1 MKSNIKIIATTLL
14 AILAGIGIGYLLF
27 GKNKPVEHHHTTE
40 VAATAT
46 TEEAT
51 TYTCSMHPQIRQQ
64 EFGIC
69 PICEMDL
76 TPVGANTS
84 DDPTVLQMT
93 EDAVKLANIETT
105 IVGGGRASRRA
116 TRAGKTIQLSGKVQ
130 ADERLASSQVAH
142 IPGRI
147 EKLYVTFTGEQVRKG
162 QKIADIYSPDL
173 INAQRELLEAMK
185 LKELSPGLA
194 NAARNK
200 LRFWKIG
207 QTAIDAIEQ
216 KGTIQETFPIYADAS
231 GIVTNR
237 RVAVGDYLTEGA
249 PLFDLMNLGKV
260 WVIFDAYEGDLPNIK
275 VGDPI
280 EFTTSS
286 IPNKIF
292 KTRITFIDPLLN
304 PTTRVA
310 AVRTEITNSKGLL
323 KPEMF
328 VEGVAKPSA
337 KQKSK
342 TSKTALSVPK
352 SAVLWTGKRSVVYV
366 KLADT
371 EIPSFQFREVEL
383 GTSLGDSYQI
393 NSGIEAGDEVVT
405 YGSFS
410 IDAAA
415 QLNNQ
420 SSMMNQQISIKKE
433 KSDAIP
439 NFRADT
445 PSLFKKQLND
455 LANAYILLK
464 DAFVETDPTTAAT
477 AAKEVVTKVAAIDM
491 DLLEEET
498 AHEYWMEQLPGLQT
512 HSDKIVTLANVEAQR
527 KQFGFLSDAL
537 IQVVE
542 AFGTE
547 GNALY
552 VQHCPMA
559 FDNEGADWLATEEEI
574 QNPYFGDKMMRCGL
588 VKKTMNGGE

>member
-1 MKSNIKIIATTLL
+1 MKSTIKILSITLI
-14 AILAGIGIGYLLF
+14 AILIGIGIGYLLF
-27 GKNKPVEHHHTTE
+27 GKNKLVEHHHSTRETTASTE
-40 VAATAT
+40 AAP
-46 TEEAT
+46 T
-51 TYTCSMHPQIRQQ
+51 TYTCSMHPQIRQE

-76 TPVGANTS
+76 TPLGANTS
-84 DDPTVLQMT
+84 DDPMVLQMT
-93 EDAVKLANIETT
+93 EEAVKLANIETT
-105 IVGGGRASRRA
+105 IVGGRNGNSSNARV
-116 TRAGKTIQLSGKVQ
+116 GKTIQLSGKVQ
-130 ADERLASSQVAH
+130 ADERLASSQVVH

-173 INAQRELLEAMK
+173 ITAQRELLEAIK
-185 LKELSPGLA
+185 LKELSPRLA
-194 NAARNK
+194 DAARNK

-207 QTAIDAIEQ
+207 QATIDAIEQ
-216 KGTIQETFPIYADAS
+216 QGTIQETFSIYADAS

-237 RVAVGDYLTEGA
+237 RVSVGDYLKEGA

-260 WVIFDAYEGDLPNIK
+260 WVLFDAYEGDLPNIK

-280 EFTTSS
+280 EFTTAS

-304 PTTRVA
+304 PSTRVA
-310 AVRTEITNSKGLL
+310 AVRTEISNRSGLL
-323 KPEMF
+323 KPEML
-328 VEGVAKPSA
+328 VEGIAKPKI
-337 KQKSK
+337 KQVNTK
-342 TSKTALSVPK
+342 TKASLSVPK

-366 KLADT
+366 KMIDT

-393 NSGIEAGDEVVT
+393 MSGIEAGEEVVT

-420 SSMMNQQISIKKE
+420 ASMMNKQVSIKKE

-439 NFRADT
+439 NFRANT
-445 PSLFKKQLND
+445 PSLFKQQLND

-464 DAFVETDPTTAAT
+464 DAFVETDPTSAAT
-477 AAKEVVTKVAAIDM
+477 AAKEVVTKVTAMDM
-491 DLLEEET
+491 DLLEDE
-498 AHEYWMEQLPGLQT
+498 AHEYWMEQYPGLKT
-512 HSDKIVTLANVEAQR
+512 HSDKIVVLANVEAQR

-537 IQVVE
+537 IHVIE

-559 FDNEGADWLATEEEI
+559 FDYEGADWLATEEEI

-588 VKKTMNGGE
+588 VKKAINEVQ

>member
-1 MKSNIKIIATTLL
+1 MKSNIKIISIALI
-14 AILAGIGIGYLLF
+14 AILIGIGIGYLLF
-27 GKNKPVEHHHTTE
+27 GKNKVIEHHHPMVEGTTSTE
-40 VAATAT
+40 AAP
-46 TEEAT
+46 T
-51 TYTCSMHPQIRQQ
+51 TYTCSMHPQIRQE

-76 TPVGANTS
+76 TPLGANTS
-84 DDPTVLQMT
+84 DDPMVLQMT
-93 EDAVKLANIETT
+93 EEAVKLANIQTT
-105 IVGGGRASRRA
+105 IVGGGNRKATNSRI
-116 TRAGKTIQLSGKVQ
+116 GKTIQLSGKVQ

-173 INAQRELLEAMK
+173 ITAQRELLEAMK

-207 QTAIDAIEQ
+207 QAAIDAIQ
-216 KGTIQETFPIYADAS
+216 QRGVIQETFPIYADAS

-237 RVAVGDYLTEGA
+237 RVSVGDHLMEGA

-260 WVIFDAYEGDLPNIK
+260 WVLFDAYEGDLPNIK

-280 EFTTSS
+280 EFTTAS
-286 IPNKIF
+286 IPNKTF

-304 PTTRVA
+304 PSTRVA
-310 AVRTEITNSKGLL
+310 AVRTEISNSAGLL

-328 VEGVAKPSA
+328 VEGIATP
-337 KQKSK
+337 KSK
-342 TSKTALSVPK
+342 PKTNTNKAPLSVPK

-366 KLADT
+366 KLADK
-371 EIPSFQFREVEL
+371 EIPSYQFREVEL
-383 GTSLGDSYQI
+383 GTSLGENYQI
-393 NSGIEAGDEVVT
+393 NKGLEAGEEVVT

-420 SSMMNQQISIKKE
+420 VSMMNQQVSIKKE

-445 PSLFKKQLND
+445 PSQFKQQLND

-464 DAFVETDPTTAAT
+464 DAFVETDPTSAAT
-477 AAKEVVTKVAAIDM
+477 AAKEVVTKVTAMDM
-491 DLLEEET
+491 GLLKTE
-498 AHEYWMEQLPGLQT
+498 AHEYWMEQYPGLKT
-512 HSDKIVTLANVEAQR
+512 HSDKIVNLANVEAQR

-537 IQVVE
+537 IHVIE

-588 VKKTMNGGE
+588 VKKAMNEVQ

>member
-1 MKSNIKIIATTLL
+1 MKSKLKRISTILI

-27 GKNKPVEHHHTTE
+27 RRNKPVEHHHMTTE
-40 VAATAT
+40 VAASTS

-105 IVGGGRASRRA
+105 IVGGGRASGSA
-116 TRAGKTIQLSGKVQ
+116 SKTGNVIQLSGKVQ

-200 LRFWKIG
+200 LHFWKIG
-207 QTAIDAIEQ
+207 QATIDAIEQ

-237 RVAVGDYLTEGA
+237 RVAVGDHLMEGA

-280 EFTTSS
+280 EFTTVS
-286 IPNKIF
+286 IPNKTF

-310 AVRTEITNSKGLL
+310 AVRTEIANSKGLL

-328 VEGVAKPSA
+328 VEGVAKPSI
-337 KQKSK
+337 KQKSS
-342 TSKTALSVPK
+342 TNKTALSVPK

-393 NSGIEAGDEVVT
+393 NSGIEAGEEVVT

-420 SSMMNQQISIKKE
+420 SSMMNQEISIKKE

-439 NFRADT
+439 NFRAET
-445 PSLFKKQLND
+445 PSLFKQQLND

-464 DAFVETDPTTAAT
+464 DAFVETDPTSAAT
-477 AAKEVVTKVAAIDM
+477 AAKEVVAKVAAIDM
-491 DLLEEET
+491 GLLEET

-512 HSDKIVTLANVEAQR
+512 HSDKIVNLANVEAQR

-547 GNALY
+547 GTALY

-588 VKKTMNGGE
+588 VKKTMFGE

>member
-1 MKSNIKIIATTLL
+1 MKSTIKILSITLI
-14 AILAGIGIGYLLF
+14 AILIGIGIGYLLF
-27 GKNKPVEHHHTTE
+27 GKNKLVEHHHSTRETTASTE
-40 VAATAT
+40 AAP
-46 TEEAT
+46 T
-51 TYTCSMHPQIRQQ
+51 TYTCSMHPQIRQE

-76 TPVGANTS
+76 TPLGANTS
-84 DDPTVLQMT
+84 DDPMVLQMT
-93 EDAVKLANIETT
+93 EEAVKLANIETT
-105 IVGGGRASRRA
+105 IVGGRNGNSSNARV
-116 TRAGKTIQLSGKVQ
+116 GKTIQLSGKVQ
-130 ADERLASSQVAH
+130 ADERLASSQVVH

-173 INAQRELLEAMK
+173 ITAQRELLEAIK
-185 LKELSPGLA
+185 LKDLSPGLA

-207 QTAIDAIEQ
+207 QTAIDVIEQ
-216 KGTIQETFPIYADAS
+216 QGVIQETFPIYADAA

-237 RVAVGDYLTEGA
+237 RVAVGDHLMEGA

-260 WVIFDAYEGDLPNIK
+260 WVLFDAYEGDLPNIK

-280 EFTTSS
+280 EFTTTA
-286 IPNKIF
+286 IPNKTF

-310 AVRTEITNSKGLL
+310 AVRTEIANSKGLL

-328 VEGVAKPSA
+328 VEGIVTP
-337 KQKSK
+337 KSK
-342 TSKTALSVPK
+342 PKNNTSKTPLSVPK

-366 KLADT
+366 KLTDS

-383 GTSLGDSYQI
+383 GTSLGDRYQI
-393 NSGIEAGDEVVT
+393 NSGLESGEEVVT
-405 YGSFS
+405 HGSFS

-420 SSMMNQQISIKKE
+420 VSMMNQQVTIKKE

-439 NFRADT
+439 NFREDT
-445 PSLFKKQLND
+445 PSLFKQQLND

-464 DAFVETDPTTAAT
+464 DAFVETDPTSAAK
-477 AAKEVVTKVAAIDM
+477 AAKEVVIKVDAIDM
-491 DLLEEET
+491 GLLEAE
-498 AHEYWMEQLPGLQT
+498 AHEYWMEQLPGLKT
-512 HSDKIVTLANVEAQR
+512 HSDKIVMLANVEAQR

-537 IQVVE
+537 IHVIE

-559 FDNEGADWLATEEEI
+559 FDYEGADWLATEEEI

-588 VKKTMNGGE
+588 VKKTMNGVQ